1 MERTLR
7 SPSSRFHIIRRDAR
21 LAKANIAVMKSR
33 LFDHIDLRVT
43 NLGAADALYSVLL
56 PAVGFPTRRVGTDYI
71 AYDRSGGQSTSEF
84 VSLIEDPE
92 HAPNKTRIA
101 FWCDTREEVDQV
113 AGVLPPGKALNVEGP
128 MFNPEYTPAY
138 YAIFFEDPCGNR
150 LEVCCRVAKMD
161 SA

>member
-1 MERTLR
+1 
-7 SPSSRFHIIRRDAR
+7 
-21 LAKANIAVMKSR
+21 MKSR

-43 NLGAADALYSVLL
+43 NLEAADALYSVLL
-56 PAVGFPTRRVGTDYI
+56 PAIGFPARQVEVDWI
-71 AYDRSGGQSTSEF
+71 AYSSRGQSTPEF

-101 FWCDTREEVDQV
+101 FWCDTREEVDEV
-113 AGVLPPGKALNVEGP
+113 AAVLPRDKAMNVEGP
-128 MFNPEYTPAY
+128 MFNPEYTPGY

-161 SA
+161 DA